1 MVINKIKFTVVCLFI
16 LFVQPIFAQDDDLL
30 GDDASNA
37 GPEYVDFAFKT
48 TKVVNLQSIEMLAAG
63 VFDFKMNHRFGSI
76 NNGAINAF
84 GLDFATIRFGGE
96 YGINKNLMAGI
107 GRSNLGDLKN
117 VDAYF
122 KYRILRQVK
131 GNKMPLTAM
140 VFYGIENK
148 IGPVYNQLEYTN
160 RLTHTAQLII
170 GKKVS
175 DGFSFQLSPTVVWGN
190 MFGVTYS
197 NIAFGIGM
205 RQKLTKRTTMN
216 LEYIPVLTNYDYIQ
230 NSLSVGF
237 DIETGGHVFQIHF
250 TNSKGL
256 NEAQFIANTR
266 ETWDTYG
273 IRFGFNLSRVF
284 TIVKPKN

>member
-1 MVINKIKFTVVCLFI
+1 MRVGLVHFM
-16 LFVQPIFAQDDDLL
+16 
-30 GDDASNA
+30 
-37 GPEYVDFAFKT
+37 AFP
-48 TKVVNLQSIEMLAAG
+48 
-63 VFDFKMNHRFGSI
+63 
-76 NNGAINAF
+76 
-84 GLDFATIRFGGE
+84 ATIKGE
-96 YGINKNLMAGI
+96 GPVLETIRKIAVDDYFSAIEITTIKDPEQRMAVKKMLETSHMTIAYGAQPRLLTTGLNINHLVEEERQKALQNLMAGI

-197 NIAFGIGM
+197 NIALGIGM

>member
-1 MVINKIKFTVVCLFI
+1 MVINKIKFKVFCLFI
-16 LFVQPIFAQDDDLL
+16 LIGQPIFAQDDDLL
-30 GDDASNA
+30 GDDANNA

-48 TKVVNLQSIEMLAAG
+48 TKVVNLQSIEMLGAG

-84 GLDFATIRFGGE
+84 GLDYATIRFGGE
-96 YGINKNLMAGI
+96 YGINQNLMAGI
-107 GRSNLGDLKN
+107 GRSNLSDLKN
-117 VDAYF
+117 VDAYL
-122 KYRILRQVK
+122 KYRILRQQK
-131 GNKMPLTAM
+131 GNHRPVTAM

-148 IGPVYNQLEYTN
+148 IGPTYDLLEYN
-160 RLTHTAQLII
+160 YRLTHTAQLIV

-190 MFGVTYS
+190 MFGITYS
-197 NIAFGIGM
+197 NIALGIGM

-216 LEYIPVLTNYDYIQ
+216 LEYIPVLTNNDYIN
-230 NSLSVGF
+230 NSFSVGF

>member
-1 MVINKIKFTVVCLFI
+1 MFVAL
-16 LFVQPIFAQDDDLL
+16 LLVQPIFAQDDDLL
-30 GDDASNA
+30 GDEPGNNE
-37 GPEYVDFAFKT
+37 PEYVDFAFKT

-76 NNGAINAF
+76 NNGAVNAF
-84 GLDFATIRFGGE
+84 GLDLATIRFGGE

-107 GRSNLGDLKN
+107 GRSNLGDIKN
-117 VDAYF
+117 VDAYV

-131 GNKMPLTAM
+131 GNKMPFTAM
-140 VFYGIENK
+140 LFYGIENK
-148 IGPVYNQLEYTN
+148 IGPEYDQLDYTY

-175 DGFSFQLSPTVVWGN
+175 DGFSLQLSPTVNIRSYFGN
-190 MFGVTYS
+190 TVS
-197 NIAFGIGM
+197 NIALGIGM

-216 LEYIPVLTNYDYIQ
+216 LEYIPVLTNNEYIQ

-266 ETWDTYG
+266 DTWDTYG